1 MPRHHEGAE
10 AGTSGR
16 RTYNQP
22 MLGRID
28 HVGIAVRDL
37 DQAIQLYERRLGLRA
52 TGRERLE
59 AEGIEVA
66 MIPIGESR
74 IELITPLSPASKVEK
89 FLQDRGEAVHHV
101 AYATD
106 DVGASLAR
114 AGAAGAQLLDE
125 AARPGAHG
133 TRIGFVH
140 PKSLCGVLTEFVEAD
155 GQHGA

>member
-1 MPRHHEGAE
+1 
-10 AGTSGR
+10 
-16 RTYNQP
+16 

-28 HVGIAVRDL
+28 HIGIAVRDL
-37 DQAIQLYERRLGLRA
+37 DRAIQVYERRLGLRA

-74 IELITPLSPASKVEK
+74 IELITPLRAESTVEK
-89 FLQDRGEAVHHV
+89 FLQNRGEAVHHV

-106 DVGASLAR
+106 DVGASLAK
-114 AGAAGAQLLDE
+114 AGAAGAELLDE

-133 TRIGFVH
+133 TRIGFIH
-140 PKSLCGVLTEFVEAD
+140 PKSLCGVLTEFVEGD
-155 GQHGA
+155 GQPGA

>member
-1 MPRHHEGAE
+1 
-10 AGTSGR
+10 
-16 RTYNQP
+16 
-22 MLGRID
+22 MLSRID

-37 DQAIQLYERRLGLRA
+37 DQAIQLYEQRLGLRA

-59 AEGIEVA
+59 GEGIEIA

-74 IELITPLSPASKVEK
+74 IELISPLNPDSKVEK
-89 FLQDRGEAVHHV
+89 FLAERGEAVHHV

-106 DVGASLAR
+106 DVANSLRR
-114 AGAAGAQLLDE
+114 AATGGAQLLDE

-140 PKSLCGVLTEFVEAD
+140 PKSVCGVLTEFVESD
-155 GQHGA
+155 GHPGA

>member
-1 MPRHHEGAE
+1 
-10 AGTSGR
+10 
-16 RTYNQP
+16 
-22 MLGRID
+22 MLSRID

-59 AEGIEVA
+59 SEGIEIA

-74 IELITPLSPASKVEK
+74 LELISPLSADSKVEK
-89 FLQDRGEAVHHV
+89 FLQERGEAVHHV

-106 DVGASLAR
+106 DVANSLR
-114 AGAAGAQLLDE
+114 QAAADGAQLLDE

-140 PKSLCGVLTEFVEAD
+140 PKSVCGVLTEFVESD
-155 GQHGA
+155 GHAGA

>member
-1 MPRHHEGAE
+1 
-10 AGTSGR
+10 
-16 RTYNQP
+16 
-22 MLGRID
+22 
-28 HVGIAVRDL
+28 
-37 DQAIQLYERRLGLRA
+37 
-52 TGRERLE
+52 
-59 AEGIEVA
+59 

-74 IELITPLSPASKVEK
+74 IELITPLTPSSKVEK

-106 DVGASLAR
+106 DVGASLAK
-114 AGAAGAQLLDE
+114 AGSAGAQLLDE